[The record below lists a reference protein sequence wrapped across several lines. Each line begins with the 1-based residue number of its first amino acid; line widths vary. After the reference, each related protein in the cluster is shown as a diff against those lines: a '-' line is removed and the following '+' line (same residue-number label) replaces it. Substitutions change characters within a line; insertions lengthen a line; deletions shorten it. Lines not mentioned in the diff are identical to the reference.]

1 MVYPTCPSKKISGG
15 QQEEGHGVVHH
26 LQQEHYQ
33 SMKEWFNKK
42 GRKIRMVHYGS
53 PYLSSKKILGG
64 QRDLIHEVVQHIQ
77 REHHQSIKEWFH
89 KKNSENKNGPKL
101 FSLFVCQKKSSGQRD

>member
-1 MVYPTCPSKKISGG
+1 MVPPTCPSKKKSGG

-42 GRKIRMVHYGS
+42 GQKIRMVQNGP
-53 PYLSSKKILGG
+53 PYLFVKK
-64 QRDLIHEVVQHIQ
+64 
-77 REHHQSIKEWFH
+77 K
-89 KKNSENKNGPKL
+89 
-101 FSLFVCQKKSSGQRD
+101 